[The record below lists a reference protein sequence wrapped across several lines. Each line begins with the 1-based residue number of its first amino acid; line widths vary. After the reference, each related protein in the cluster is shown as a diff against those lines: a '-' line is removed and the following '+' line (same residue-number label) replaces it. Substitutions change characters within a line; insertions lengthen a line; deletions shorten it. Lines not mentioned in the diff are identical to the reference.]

1 MDNQV
6 KRFPVCYNC
15 REQSDNFNEL
25 YINNPQGTQIQMNG
39 SKNLTCRQM
48 QLMDSIL
55 PFTSHSSTT
64 LKSSLQREIRK
75 DGVHFKTETSENQ
88 HNTATKYSIFKALIN
103 KSSTGQNTGVA
114 KPSSHFRINKK
125 DYVQYMYA
133 GITKT
138 STATLEVIKHI
149 RDVNTCEARKTSN
162 TTWQVQE

>member
-1 MDNQV
+1 
-6 KRFPVCYNC
+6 
-15 REQSDNFNEL
+15 
-25 YINNPQGTQIQMNG
+25 
-39 SKNLTCRQM
+39 
-48 QLMDSIL
+48 MDSIL

-88 HNTATKYSIFKALIN
+88 HNTATKYSIFKAPIN

-125 DYVQYMYA
+125 ELSPVQYLYA

-138 STATLEVIKHI
+138 STAILEEIKHI

-162 TTWQVQE
+162 TNWQVQE